1 MQGVLMQSSYD
12 PIEIE
17 EQAQSYWEDNLSFR
31 VFEKPEK
38 EKFYCLSMLPY
49 PSGNLHMGHVRNYTI
64 GDVMSRYQRM
74 LGRNVMQPMGWD
86 AFGLPAENAAIQRQ
100 VPPAEWTYQNIDHMK
115 GQLKRMGFGYDWSRE
130 VTTCRPD
137 YYRWEQWFFSRLVKK
152 GLAYRRNSVVNW
164 DPVDQTVL
172 ANEQV
177 IDGRGWRSGAVV
189 EKREIPQWFIRI
201 TSYAD
206 ELLDEL
212 DSMHGWPESVKAM
225 QRNWI
230 GRSEGLEIDF
240 RLVEDI
246 DKPLRVF
253 TTRPDTIYG
262 ATFMAVSADHPLSRL
277 LAAKDPLI
285 AEFLHSCRNSGI
297 SEVEQEMMEKRGM
310 PLNVNAINPLSGKK
324 IPVWVANFVLI
335 GYGTG
340 AIMGVPAHDNRDH
353 EFATRY
359 QIPIQQV
366 IAPTTDVSLD
376 VQQEAWTGKESIVT
390 VNSEHFSGLGFQDAF
405 DQIADC
411 LVKAGMGVKKVNYRL
426 RDWGVSRQRY
436 WGCPIPIVYCEQCG
450 PVSVPDEQLPVVLPE
465 DVKFMGVQSPLKTLD
480 EWKQTVCP
488 DCGSVANRETDTF
501 DTFVESSWYYAR
513 YCSPDTMS
521 MLDKRAN
528 YWLPVDHYI
537 GGIEHAVLHLL
548 YFRFWHKLMRDIG
561 IVESNEPTNK
571 LLCQGMVLSK
581 AYYRDIEGEGRKWIR
596 PEEIEV
602 RNDASG
608 TTEEAIWLSDG
619 KRVETTGW
627 TTMSKSKNN
636 GTDPQKLIDRYGAD
650 TLRLFTMFAS
660 PPDQALEWNDDAVAG
675 SQRFLRRLWTF
686 VYRFQLLPKA
696 VKYDFR
702 LADVET
708 KLLRR
713 EVHTLLQKICR
724 DMERTQYNTVV
735 AACMEML
742 KMLERFDLDKGIERK
757 AAVGETLSIVIR
769 VLAPF
774 APHICHSL
782 WRSLGEDTEL
792 LDASWPEVDSSALKS
807 DTIQLV
813 VQINGKLRGQINI
826 VATANDKEIQDA
838 VLSETWISD
847 YVGTATIKK
856 FIIVP
861 GRLVNVVV

>member
-1 MQGVLMQSSYD
+1 MQSSYD

-31 VFEKPEK
+31 VMEKPEK

-206 ELLDEL
+206 ELLDGL

-240 RLVEDI
+240 RLAEDI
-246 DKPLRVF
+246 DSPLRVF

-262 ATFMAVSADHPLSRL
+262 ATFMAVSADHPLSIL
-277 LAAKDPLI
+277 VAAKDPLI
-285 AEFLHSCRNSGI
+285 AEFLRSCRNSAI
-297 SEVEQEMMEKRGM
+297 SEFEQETAEKRGM
-310 PLNVNAINPLSGKK
+310 SLNVNAINPLSGEK

-340 AIMGVPAHDNRDH
+340 AIMGVPAHDDRDH

-359 QIPIQQV
+359 KIPIRQV
-366 IAPTTDVSLD
+366 IAPTTDIFLD
-376 VQQEAWTGKESIVT
+376 VQQEAWTGKEDVVT
-390 VNSEHFSGLGFQDAF
+390 VNSEHFSGLDFQDAF
-405 DQIADC
+405 DQISDFLVDC
-411 LVKAGMGVKKVNYRL
+411 RMGERKVNYRL

-436 WGCPIPIVYCEQCG
+436 WGCPIPIVYCERCG

-488 DCGSVANRETDTF
+488 ECGSAANRETDTF

-513 YCSPDTMS
+513 YCSPDAMS
-521 MLDKRAN
+521 MLDERAN

-561 IVESNEPTNK
+561 IVESHEPTQK

-581 AYYRDIEGEGRKWIR
+581 AYYRDTEGEGRKWIR
-596 PEEIEV
+596 PEEIEIRV
-602 RNDASG
+602 DASSAA
-608 TTEEAIWLSDG
+608 EEPIWLVDG
-619 KRVETTGW
+619 KIVETTGW

-636 GTDPQKLIDRYGAD
+636 GTDPQKLIDQYGAD
-650 TLRLFTMFAS
+650 TVRLFTMFAS

-675 SQRFLRRLWTF
+675 SQRFLRRLWVF

-696 VKYDFR
+696 GITDFTS
-702 LADVET
+702 ADDET

-713 EVHTLLQKICR
+713 EVHTLLQKVCR

-742 KMLERFDLDKGIERK
+742 KILDRFDVDGGAERK
-757 AAVGETLSIVIR
+757 AAVSEALSIMIR

-774 APHICHSL
+774 APHISHSL
-782 WRSLGEDTEL
+782 WNSLGEDTEL
-792 LDASWPEVDSSALKS
+792 LDATWPEVDPSALKS
-807 DTIQLV
+807 DTIRLV
-813 VQINGKLRGQINI
+813 VQINGKLRGQIDI
-826 VATANDKEIQDA
+826 VANANDKEIQDA
-838 VLSETWISD
+838 VLSENWISD
-847 YVGTATIKK
+847 HVGTGTIKK